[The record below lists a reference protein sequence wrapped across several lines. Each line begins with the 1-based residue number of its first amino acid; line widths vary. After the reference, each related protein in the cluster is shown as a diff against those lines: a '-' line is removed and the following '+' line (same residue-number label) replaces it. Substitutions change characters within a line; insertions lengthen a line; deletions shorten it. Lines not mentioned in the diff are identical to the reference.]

1 LRAELER
8 TAVKWSVSPVDGAR
22 VTGQP
27 IILVDPSETREV
39 LAERLRMQG
48 YAITVAV
55 SAAEG
60 AELALADPPAAVV
73 ADLWMPGISGV
84 QLCRLLC
91 AEPATERVP
100 VILRGPEGDRHS
112 RFWAARAGA
121 SAYVGFGRMGD
132 LARALSSAIA
142 ASPATDSF
150 MQLCGE
156 GEHGIRDRIA
166 AHLDAAL
173 FESVL
178 ASEVRALSVCGNF
191 ARLFDLLSQ
200 FVARVTSYRWLAV
213 YTEHPEWLGLHAHPA
228 ARQRSEEEAR
238 RALAPMASM
247 TPGAGGAGSAS
258 PLTVPVLAVEDE
270 DAYADPVGAPPILC
284 PIRLGLEVI
293 GTVALAPRAEPHPK
307 DVELVSIIARELA
320 GPLRIAALVEE
331 SQRLATIDSLT
342 GLMNRRAFTAS
353 TLREIARSQRH
364 GNPFCLLL
372 LDVDH
377 FKTINDRRGHPS
389 GDVVLTAIGRLLG
402 QELRK
407 ADFSGRWGGEEF
419 VVVLTETTGA
429 SGLGGAERIRAAIAT
444 MKVKDTTGEPIPVT
458 VSIGLAAHR
467 DGDNVDSLVRRAD
480 QAMYEAKSSGRNR
493 VAAETGAPK
502 PVPAGDHVKAA

>member
-1 LRAELER
+1 MA
-8 TAVKWSVSPVDGAR
+8 APVDGAR

-27 IILVDPSETREV
+27 IILVDPSETREI

-48 YAITVAV
+48 YAITVASSPV
-55 SAAEG
+55 EG
-60 AELALADPPAAVV
+60 AGLALADPPAAVV

-84 QLCRLLC
+84 QLCRLLR
-91 AEPATERVP
+91 AEPATEKVP

-112 RFWAARAGA
+112 RFWAERAGA
-121 SAYVGFGRMGD
+121 TAYVGQGRMGD
-132 LARALSSAIA
+132 LVRALSDAIA
-142 ASPATDSF
+142 ANPATDSF

-156 GEHGIRDRIA
+156 GESDIRDRIA

-191 ARLFDLLSQ
+191 VRLFDLLSQ

-213 YTEHPEWLGLHAHPA
+213 YTEHPQWLGLHAHPA

-238 RALAPMASM
+238 RALAPVVA
-247 TPGAGGAGSAS
+247 TTGGPGTV
-258 PLTVPVLAVEDE
+258 PLSTVPVLAVEDE
-270 DAYADPVGAPPILC
+270 DAYADAIGAPPILF
-284 PIRLGLEVI
+284 PIKLGLEVI
-293 GTVALAPRAEPHPK
+293 GTVALAPREQPHAK
-307 DVELVSIIARELA
+307 DMDLVSIIERELA
-320 GPLRIAALVEE
+320 GPIRIAALVEE

-353 TLREIARSQRH
+353 ALRELARSQRH

-389 GDVVLTAIGRLLG
+389 GDAVLTGIGRLLG

-419 VVVLTETTGA
+419 VVALTETTAA
-429 SGLGGAERIRAAIAT
+429 SGMGGAERIRAAVAAMT
-444 MKVKDTTGEPIPVT
+444 VKDADGEPIPIT
-458 VSIGLAAHR
+458 VSIGLTAHR
-467 DGDNVDSLVRRAD
+467 EGDTVDSLIKRAD

-493 VAAETGAPK
+493 VVLESGEPRPTSASGNRQVA
-502 PVPAGDHVKAA
+502 

>member
-1 LRAELER
+1 
-8 TAVKWSVSPVDGAR
+8 

-27 IILVDPSETREV
+27 IILVDPSETRET

-48 YAITVAV
+48 YSVTVAV
-55 SAAEG
+55 SPVQG
-60 AELALADPPAAVV
+60 AGLALADPPAAVV

-84 QLCRLLC
+84 QLCRLLR

-112 RFWAARAGA
+112 CFWAERAGA
-121 SAYVGFGRMGD
+121 TAYVGKGRMGD
-132 LARALSSAIA
+132 LVRALSDAIA
-142 ASPATDSF
+142 ANPATDSF

-156 GEHGIRDRIA
+156 GELDIRDRIA

-191 ARLFDLLSQ
+191 VRLFDLLSQ

-213 YTEHPEWLGLHAHPA
+213 HTERPEWLGLHTHPA

-238 RALAPMASM
+238 RALAPVMSAA
-247 TPGAGGAGSAS
+247 AGRGSAS
-258 PLTVPVLAVEDE
+258 AATVPVLAVEDE
-270 DAYADPVGAPPILC
+270 DAYADPVGAPPIIL
-284 PIRLGLEVI
+284 PIKLGLEVI
-293 GTVALAPRAEPHPK
+293 GTVALAPREQPHAK
-307 DVELVSIIARELA
+307 DIELVSIIARELA
-320 GPLRIAALVEE
+320 GPIRIAALVEE

-342 GLMNRRAFTAS
+342 GLMNRRASTAS
-353 TLREIARSQRH
+353 AVREIARSQRH

-377 FKTINDRRGHPS
+377 FKAINDRRGHPS
-389 GDVVLTAIGRLLG
+389 GDAVLTAIGKLLG
-402 QELRK
+402 LELRK

-419 VVVLTETTGA
+419 VVALTETTA
-429 SGLGGAERIRAAIAT
+429 VSGMGGAERIRAAIAA
-444 MKVKDTTGEPIPVT
+444 MNVKDTEGEQIPVT

-467 DGDNVDSLVRRAD
+467 DGDNVDSLVKRAD
-480 QAMYEAKSSGRNR
+480 RAMYEAKSLGRNR
-493 VAAETGAPK
+493 VVLEPGEPK
-502 PVPAGDHVKAA
+502 LLASGDRRVA

>member
-1 LRAELER
+1 VQAELER
-8 TAVKWSVSPVDGAR
+8 AAVKWAVSPVDGAA

-48 YAITVAV
+48 YAVTVV
-55 SAAEG
+55 TSAAEG
-60 AELALADPPAAVV
+60 AGLALADPPAAVV

-84 QLCRLLC
+84 QLCRLLR

-112 RFWAARAGA
+112 RFWAERAGA
-121 SAYVGFGRMGD
+121 SAYVGYGRMGD
-132 LARALSSAIA
+132 LARELSSAIA

-191 ARLFDLLSQ
+191 VRLFDRLSQ

-238 RALAPMASM
+238 RALAPLTS
-247 TPGAGGAGSAS
+247 GSGSAS
-258 PLTVPVLAVEDE
+258 PLTIAVLAVEDE

-293 GTVALAPRAEPHPK
+293 GTVALAPLAQPHPK

-342 GLMNRRAFTAS
+342 GLMNRRAFAAS

-377 FKTINDRRGHPS
+377 FKIINDRRGHPS
-389 GDVVLTAIGRLLG
+389 GDVVLTAIGQLLG
-402 QELRK
+402 QQLRK

-444 MKVKDTTGEPIPVT
+444 MTVNDTAGEPIPVT

-467 DGDNVDSLVRRAD
+467 DGDSVDSLIRRAD

-493 VAAETGAPK
+493 VAAETAAPQ
-502 PVPAGDHVKAA
+502 PVPAGDDLKAA

>member
-1 LRAELER
+1 
-8 TAVKWSVSPVDGAR
+8 

-27 IILVDPSETREV
+27 IILVDPSETREI

-48 YAITVAV
+48 YSITVAKSPV
-55 SAAEG
+55 DG
-60 AELALADPPAAVV
+60 ASLALADPPAAVV

-84 QLCRLLC
+84 QLCRLLR
-91 AEPATERVP
+91 AEPATEKVP
-100 VILRGPEGDRHS
+100 VILRGPENDRHS
-112 RFWAARAGA
+112 RFWAERAGA
-121 SAYVGFGRMGD
+121 TAYVGQGRMGD
-132 LARALSSAIA
+132 LVRTLSDAIA
-142 ASPATDSF
+142 SNPATDSF

-156 GEHGIRDRIA
+156 GESDIRDRIA

-191 ARLFDLLSQ
+191 VRLFDRLSQ

-213 YTEHPEWLGLHAHPA
+213 HTQHPEWLGLHTHPA

-238 RALAPMASM
+238 RALAPVLAAS
-247 TPGAGGAGSAS
+247 GGAGATAL
-258 PLTVPVLAVEDE
+258 LTVPVLAVEDE
-270 DAYADPVGAPPILC
+270 DAYADPIGAPPILF
-284 PIRLGLEVI
+284 PIKLGLEVI
-293 GTVALAPRAEPHPK
+293 GTVALAPREQPHAK

-320 GPLRIAALVEE
+320 GPIRIAALVEE

-342 GLMNRRAFTAS
+342 GLMNRRAFTA
-353 TLREIARSQRH
+353 TALRELARSQRH

-377 FKTINDRRGHPS
+377 FKATNDRHGHPS
-389 GDVVLTAIGRLLG
+389 GDAVLTAVGRLLG

-419 VVVLTETTGA
+419 VVALTETTA
-429 SGLGGAERIRAAIAT
+429 VSGMGGAERIRAAIAAMT
-444 MKVKDTTGEPIPVT
+444 VKNTDGEPIPVT
-458 VSIGLAAHR
+458 VSIGLTAYR
-467 DGDNVDSLVRRAD
+467 EGDNVDTLVKRAD

-493 VAAETGAPK
+493 VILASGEPR
-502 PVPAGDHVKAA
+502 PASVGDRHVA